1 MVHTGVSL
9 ENYGGKQHEVPACR
23 SGRGNYS
30 YFPLNLF
37 VFRHL
42 GFILGHRFMKYSSA
56 HIESFT
62 ITVTSTTTTPQS
74 AGI

>member
-1 MVHTGVSL
+1 MIHTLVSL
-9 ENYGGKQHEVPACR
+9 EDGGGKQHEME
-23 SGRGNYS
+23 NYS
-30 YFPLNLF
+30 YFLLKLF
-37 VFRHL
+37 VFQHL
-42 GFILGHRFMKYSSA
+42 GFILGHRFMKYNSA